1 MQIISEKWRNLWS
14 SNEVRVLILA
24 SLALQIGLI
33 FLAPLRKRSANK
45 FLALTLWI
53 FYLTADYVATLAI
66 GNVLSKQNEVT
77 VQCGASGTDP
87 CELTALWAPFLLLHL
102 GGPDT
107 ITSYSIEDNE
117 LWWRHL
123 LGLVVQVA
131 SAAFVFLQSPPNQ
144 GLWIATILMFIPG
157 LIKFIERTLALRSGS
172 KDNLKDKIISEL
184 GPRNDFKVDFVSTS
198 SNISEGEKEL
208 ILEGYGWFGIFKRLL
223 VDVTFSPNLLMQS
236 QNRFSEVRTRE
247 ALNLVAI
254 ELSFFYDILHT
265 KAVQIHCI
273 IGRVVRCSSL
283 VSIIAALV
291 TFTYL
296 DKHTYASADIIITY
310 ILFGAGLSLEV
321 IAAVILLFS
330 DWMVVSL
337 GRSGYGKCFAG
348 AITMTMKGVLR
359 NGKPRWSRTIG
370 QYNLIG
376 LCLRDRYTVITW
388 IMRKLKIK
396 GKWDNMRE
404 TKSIPLPEMLGDMM
418 FNEAKRRAQ
427 NVHIYNVL
435 VEARTYRGSKTLERH
450 GKLKLLEWSMKKE
463 FDECIILWHI
473 ATDICYHIDPSN
485 ISNQN
490 ESELIVG
497 WNVSNYMIYLLT
509 QQPSMLQLGYGK
521 TRFEATCT
529 VAKKILKAEGKL
541 EEKAARDVLEAKTRG
556 PGGNSV
562 EDDKEA
568 GVSVLVDGCKL
579 ARELLD
585 LHQKIRWSLISEAW
599 MEMLG
604 YAAIHC
610 DSYQHARALSRGGEL
625 LTHLWLLM
633 AQLGVVEEHKMQQFQ
648 SASV

>member
-1 MQIISEKWRNLWS
+1 MQIISDKWRKLWS
-14 SNEVRVLILA
+14 YNEVRLLVLA

-33 FLAPLRKRSANK
+33 FLAPLRKRSTNQ

-77 VQCGASGTDP
+77 VQCGGSGTNP

-123 LGLVVQVA
+123 LGLVVQVS

-144 GLWIATILMFIPG
+144 ELWITTILMFIPG

-198 SNISEGEKEL
+198 SDISEDEREL

-223 VDVTFSPNLLMQS
+223 VDVTFSPNQLMQS

-247 ALNLVAI
+247 ALKLAAI
-254 ELSFFYDILHT
+254 ELSFLYDILHT

-283 VSIIAALV
+283 ISIIAALV
-291 TFTYL
+291 TFHHL
-296 DKHTYASADIIITY
+296 EKDNYAPADLIVTY

-321 IAAVILLFS
+321 IAAMILLFS

-348 AITMTMKGVLR
+348 AIAMIMKGILR
-359 NGKPRWSRTIG
+359 NGKPRWSSTIG
-370 QYNLIG
+370 QYNLIS
-376 LCLRDRYTVITW
+376 LSLRDNDTAMAW

-396 GKWDNMRE
+396 RKWDNMSQ
-404 TKSIPLPEMLGDMM
+404 TKSIFMPVLLGDMM

-435 VEARTYRGSKTLERH
+435 VEARSYRGSKTLERH

-473 ATDICYHIDPSN
+473 ATDICYHIDLSN
-485 ISNQN
+485 RSNQN
-490 ESELIVG
+490 EFECIVG
-497 WNVSNYMIYLLT
+497 WNASNYMIYLLT

-529 VAKKILKAEGKL
+529 VAKKLLKAEGKL
-541 EEKAARDVLEAKTRG
+541 EEKRARDVLEAKTRG

-585 LHQKIRWSLISEAW
+585 LHQKIRWSLISETW

-610 DSYQHARALSRGGEL
+610 DSYQHAKALSRGGEL

>member
-77 VQCGASGTDP
+77 LQCGSGTNP

-131 SAAFVFLQSPPNQ
+131 SAAFIFLQSPPNQ

-184 GPRNDFKVDFVSTS
+184 GPRNDLKVDFISTS

-247 ALNLVAI
+247 ALKLVAI
-254 ELSFFYDILHT
+254 ELSFLHDILHT

-273 IGRVVRCSSL
+273 TGRVVRCSSL
-283 VSIIAALV
+283 ITIIAALV
-291 TFTYL
+291 TFTHL

-348 AITMTMKGVLR
+348 AITIMMKGILR
-359 NGKPRWSRTIG
+359 NGKPRWSSTIG

-376 LCLRDRYTVITW
+376 LCLRDNDTVMAW

-396 GKWDNMRE
+396 HNWDNMSE
-404 TKSIPLPEMLGDMM
+404 TKSISMPELLGDMM

-435 VEARTYRGSKTLERH
+435 VEARSYRGSKTLERH

-485 ISNQN
+485 QSNHY
-490 ESELIVG
+490 ESERIVS

-529 VAKKILKAEGKL
+529 VVKKILEVEGKL
-541 EEKAARDVLEAKTRG
+541 EEKRARQLLEETTEG
-556 PGGNSV
+556 SGGNSV
-562 EDDKEA
+562 EDDKET

-579 ARELLD
+579 ARELQK
-585 LHQKIRWSLISEAW
+585 LHQKIRWLLISEIW

-648 SASV
+648 SGSV